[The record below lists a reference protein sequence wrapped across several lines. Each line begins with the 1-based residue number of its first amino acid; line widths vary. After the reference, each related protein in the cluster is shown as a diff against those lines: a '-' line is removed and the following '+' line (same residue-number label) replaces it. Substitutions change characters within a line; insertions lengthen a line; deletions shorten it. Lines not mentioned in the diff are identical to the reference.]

1 MWLLLLRQDA
11 RLTRLSARWLA
22 RQNRTTRKPI
32 VASGGPIIS
41 LTTYGT
47 RIRTVHLTLES
58 IAKGSILPSR
68 IILWLDD
75 RDAFRNRPRSLHRL
89 EERGLEIKL
98 AQNYGP
104 HTKYYPFLESTDK
117 FGTPLVTADDDHLY
131 PRSWL
136 SGLIKSFQEYSTVI
150 SCYRAYEMKIADRA
164 IAPYRTW
171 GPCQSVKPSFLN
183 FAAGNSGC
191 IYPPG
196 FLQALKTA
204 GKGFEQPCP
213 KADDVWLHANA
224 IRARFMVRQIR
235 RHHLNF
241 PFLPET
247 QDGGLFRSNIDLG
260 QNDVQIKNTY
270 TSADIGLLVS
280 CLSSHSAQTKLN
292 RSFPVALS
300 VEGDDGR
307 VEIDR
312 SESSIT

>member
-32 VASGGPIIS
+32 VASYGPIVS
-41 LTTYGT
+41 LTTHGK
-47 RIRTVHLTLES
+47 RIRTVYLTLES
-58 IAKGSILPSR
+58 IAKGSALPSR
-68 IILWLDD
+68 VILWLDD
-75 RDAFRNRPRSLHRL
+75 GDAFKNAPQSLRRL
-89 EERGLEIKL
+89 EDRGLEIKL
-98 AQNYGP
+98 APNYGP
-104 HTKYYPFLESTDK
+104 HTKYYPFLESTDT

-131 PRSWL
+131 PESWL
-136 SGLIKSFQEYSTVI
+136 SGLVDSFNGDSTVI
-150 SCYRAYEMKIADRA
+150 GCYRAYEMKFAGSA

-196 FLQALKTA
+196 FLQALKAA
-204 GKGFEQPCP
+204 GRGFEQRCP

-224 IRARFMVRQIR
+224 IRARFMIRQIR

-241 PFLPET
+241 PSLPET
-247 QDGGLFRSNIDLG
+247 QDVGLFRSNNDQG

-270 TSADIGLLVS
+270 TPADIGLLVS
-280 CLSSHSAQTKLN
+280 CLSSHSAQTKPN
-292 RSFPVALS
+292 RRFLS
-300 VEGDDGR
+300 
-307 VEIDR
+307 R
-312 SESSIT
+312 SPSKAMTDS